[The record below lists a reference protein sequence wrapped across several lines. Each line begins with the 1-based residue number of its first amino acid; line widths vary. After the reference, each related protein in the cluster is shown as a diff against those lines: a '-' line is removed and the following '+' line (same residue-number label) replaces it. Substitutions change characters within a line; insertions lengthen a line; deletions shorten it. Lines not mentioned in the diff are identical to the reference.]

1 MRRTQSRYMLAS
13 AGLAAVLIAPGAL
26 AEKSS
31 PSSPLWSQ
39 ANQYYDPVEMAKARE
54 ELLAEGG
61 SQRAWFVL
69 FNQLEAQLGHNEDSF
84 YWNGQASY
92 GGDINKIW
100 LKTEGKSSLEF
111 GDVDDAEIQA
121 LYSRAISPFWNAQA
135 GVRYD
140 IEPDGLAHAVVAL
153 QGLAPYWFEVD
164 ASAFL
169 SEKGDLTAR
178 TEFEYEFLLTQRLIL
193 QPRVEANWSLQD
205 VPERDLDT
213 GLNSIDAGVRL
224 RYEIRR
230 EFAPYVGVEW
240 QASFG
245 RTADMIEAAGGKA
258 EQTVLVAGVR
268 TWF

>member
-1 MRRTQSRYMLAS
+1 MLAS

-54 ELLAEGG
+54 ELLTEGG

-121 LYSRAISPFWNAQA
+121 LYSHAISPFWNAQA

-169 SEKGDLTAR
+169 SENGDLTAR
-178 TEFEYEFLLTQRLIL
+178 TEFEYEFLLTLRLIL